1 MLRTRIA
8 VRHTGIMLLLIAT
21 LIVSACGTRSS
32 RTRGG
37 REALVTFP
45 TPGPAS
51 AVVVE
56 VFGTSGLRF
65 GGSYGELGQP
75 RSLEG
80 TVPARLTFEHRAG
93 FSVAL
98 QKRTAEGELGI
109 QIMVDGQPVN
119 RSTTSRPFGVVTH
132 TRRAGS
138 VPAQRMR

>member
-1 MLRTRIA
+1 MMRTRLP
-8 VRHTGIMLLLIAT
+8 VRQAGLGLLLIAT

-32 RTRGG
+32 RTRDG

-75 RSLEG
+75 KSFEG
-80 TVPARLTFEHRAG
+80 TVPARLAFEHRAG
-93 FSVAL
+93 FSIAL
-98 QKRTAEGELGI
+98 QKRATDGELGI
-109 QIMVDGQPVN
+109 QVTVDGQSMN
-119 RSTTSRPFGVVTH
+119 RVTTSRPFGVVTY
-132 TRRAGS
+132 TRRAGG